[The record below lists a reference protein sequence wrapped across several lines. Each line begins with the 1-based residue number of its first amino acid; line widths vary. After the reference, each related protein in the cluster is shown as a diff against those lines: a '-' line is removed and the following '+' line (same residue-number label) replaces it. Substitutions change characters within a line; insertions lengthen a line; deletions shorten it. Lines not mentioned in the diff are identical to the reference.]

1 MTRKRHMFIY
11 IIMLAICI
19 VAMPGCDG
27 GFERPLDKNFY
38 ILKTSYT
45 EIAIYRYTNS
55 KVPKHDSFADKS
67 FDVVVDACV
76 REYSVLDDVIIGRVQ
91 KPDGLRKSSSTL
103 PGYFS
108 IDRNTGQVTSGLSR
122 DELDTHLRDQYR
134 TQLIDSFTQIR

>member
-27 GFERPLDKNFY
+27 GFE
-38 ILKTSYT
+38 
-45 EIAIYRYTNS
+45 
-55 KVPKHDSFADKS
+55 
-67 FDVVVDACV
+67 